1 MNLSQSQFNA
11 PQCPITQNQCGQL
24 LSFLASQSFKEAATS
39 QPTPT
44 HQVAFVLSPLSNATA
59 TASTSSTMPYFT
71 NFSGNPFWLPPNL
84 SHSIFS
90 AHIIDRQAYKS
101 NDWIINTGAT
111 DHMVHSVSCLITIT
125 STINTF
131 FYLPNGE
138 KALVTQIGT
147 VHILDN
153 LILYGVLCVPSF
165 TFNLISIS
173 QLTKSFFFL
182 SCVP

>member
-11 PQCPITQNQCGQL
+11 PQCPITQNQCEQI

-39 QPTPT
+39 QPTST
-44 HQVAFVLSPLSNATA
+44 HQVAFVLSPLSNAAA

-111 DHMVHSVSCLITIT
+111 DHMVHSVSCLTIIT

-131 FYLPNGE
+131 VYLPNGE
-138 KALVTQIGT
+138 KALVTVEREKFPT
-147 VHILDN
+147 YHKLTHHTTESTK
-153 LILYGVLCVPSF
+153 C
-165 TFNLISIS
+165 S
-173 QLTKSFFFL
+173 QLQSTTY
-182 SCVP
+182 CY